1 MKTHNIITLALGA
14 VVGSIIASIIPSLLG
29 GLFLMIAWNAIAW
42 ECNLPQFGYW
52 VCVAVFYVPYAFIS
66 ATRKTSEKDS

>member
-1 MKTHNIITLALGA
+1 MKSIAEMVGTII
-14 VVGSIIASIIPSLLG
+14 GSIIASIIPSLLG

-52 VCVAVFYVPYAFIS
+52 VCVAAFYVPYAFIN
-66 ATRKTSEKDS
+66 AAHKKSEKDS